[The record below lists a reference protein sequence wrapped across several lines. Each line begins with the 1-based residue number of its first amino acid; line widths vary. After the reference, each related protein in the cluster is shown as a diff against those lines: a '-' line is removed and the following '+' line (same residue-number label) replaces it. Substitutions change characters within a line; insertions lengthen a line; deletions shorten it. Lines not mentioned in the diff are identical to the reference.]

1 MSKKRIEKPFTIEPI
16 SELPPAKRK
25 LRETI
30 YDDVIAELMEK
41 PKGFYKVS
49 IEGKR
54 LKSVY
59 PALGKRIAER
69 KLPMKLRVRSGELY
83 IEKIE

>member
-1 MSKKRIEKPFTIEPI
+1 MSKKRTERPYTIEQIP
-16 SELPPAKRK
+16 ELPPAKRK

-30 YDDVIAELMEK
+30 YDDVVAELIEK

-54 LKSVY
+54 LKSIY
-59 PALGKRIAER
+59 PALNKRISER

-83 IEKIE
+83 IEKTE